1 MDTMKMSV
9 AIEPMGMLSA
19 LFISGVAICSVVII
33 IVVHISFA
41 VAIFRDATNL
51 PAHRKPIFVG
61 PTIWLLATLVGGI
74 FVTTLYWIMHHSRL
88 NQSIPATPPEN

>member
-19 LFISGVAICSVVII
+19 LFIGGVAICSVVII

-41 VAIFRDATNL
+41 VAVFRDATSL
-51 PAHRKPIFVG
+51 PASRKPISVS
-61 PTIWLLATLVGGI
+61 PTIWFLAILLGGI
-74 FVTTLYWIMHHSRL
+74 FITTLYWIMHHSRL
-88 NQSIPATPPEN
+88 NQSVAATPPEN

>member
-19 LFISGVAICSVVII
+19 LFISGLAICSVVIV
-33 IVVHISFA
+33 IVVHIRFA

-51 PAHRKPIFVG
+51 PASRKPISVS
-61 PTIWLLATLVGGI
+61 PTIWLLATLLGGI
-74 FVTTLYWIMHHSRL
+74 FVVTLYWIMHHSRL
-88 NQSIPATPPEN
+88 NQSISATPTEN

>member
-9 AIEPMGMLSA
+9 AIEPMGTLSV
-19 LFISGVAICSVVII
+19 LFISGLTICAVVII
-33 IVVHISFA
+33 IVVHTGFA
-41 VAIFRDATNL
+41 IAVFRDATNL
-51 PAHRKPIFVG
+51 PASRKPIFVG

-88 NQSIPATPPEN
+88 NQSIPAPPPEN

>member
-9 AIEPMGMLSA
+9 AIEQMGMLSA
-19 LFISGVAICSVVII
+19 LFIGGVAICSVVII

-51 PAHRKPIFVG
+51 PAPRKPISVS
-61 PTIWLLATLVGGI
+61 PTIWLLATLLGGI
-74 FVTTLYWIMHHSRL
+74 FVVTLYWIMHHSRL
-88 NQSIPATPPEN
+88 NQSVAATPPEN